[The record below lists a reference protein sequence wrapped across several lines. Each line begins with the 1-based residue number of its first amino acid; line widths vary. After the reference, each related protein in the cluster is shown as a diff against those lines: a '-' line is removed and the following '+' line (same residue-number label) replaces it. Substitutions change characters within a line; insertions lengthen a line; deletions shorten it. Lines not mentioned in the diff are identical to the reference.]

1 MKEHELRKR
10 IKREKIQEQMPE
22 STRKRMDDLLDGLP
36 EETKRSKIHRIWKN
50 AVVFVA
56 VLSLSTVTVFAGAKL
71 ITLGTGKLDTK
82 HGSRQYQRSVK
93 LNEIQKNNA
102 KAGISRTDQGITLR
116 IDNVGLDEGNLL
128 LYYTVSLNKT
138 TTAEKLEKVKKDSL
152 QERWNLNSIWLGPQI
167 SIDGKANDEVNETRV
182 TEAYRINNYKI
193 KGVYRFNLTGT
204 LKKKVKLDIKTNYLW
219 DTKGDWS
226 MQFTVDRSKVAK
238 KAKVI
243 TRSKKSIVDRV
254 IISPLGNTLR
264 SNDKKHDLVIRDNKG
279 RYLYY
284 EEKNHSENSKDIY
297 QFFKHKDTRSLEII
311 PVKEQ
316 SVVTKNGK
324 VQKAVLNLKKNEI
337 VKVSDHTRLKVADV
351 KKQKHNLRIYFKVLD
366 YDGAILTDGLEG
378 RFIVDKKG
386 RSLIKDG
393 RSIDTWTDYE
403 KEQLVLEFYNA
414 SKGVDYTK
422 AAKINFLK
430 QKAVLNEKQKQKIEI
445 K

>member
-1 MKEHELRKR
+1 MREHELRKR
-10 IKREKIQEQMPE
+10 IKREKMQEQLPE
-22 STRKRMDDLLDGLP
+22 STRRRMDDLLDGLP
-36 EETKRSKIHRIWKN
+36 EETKTSKIHRIWRN
-50 AVVFVA
+50 AVVFAA
-56 VLSLSTVTVFAGAKL
+56 VLSLSTVTVFAGVKL

-82 HGSRQYQRSVK
+82 HGSRQYQRLVK

-102 KAGISRTDQGITLR
+102 KAGISRTDEGITLR

-138 TTAEKLEKVKKDSL
+138 TTAEKLKKAKKDSL

-167 SIDGKANDEVNETRV
+167 LVDGKAIDEVNETGV
-182 TEAYRINNYKI
+182 TEAYRINNHKI
-193 KGVYRFNLTGT
+193 KGVYRFNLAGN

-219 DTKGDWS
+219 GTKGDWS
-226 MQFTVDRSKVAK
+226 MQLTVDRSKVAK

-243 TRSKKSIVDRV
+243 TRSEKSIVDRV

-284 EEKNHSENSKDIY
+284 EQKNNSENSKDIY
-297 QFFKHKDTRSLEII
+297 QFFKYKNTKALEII

-324 VQKAVLNLKKNEI
+324 VQKAVLNLKKNQT
-337 VKVSDHTRLKVADV
+337 VKVSDHTKLKVTDV
-351 KKQKHNLRIYFKVLD
+351 KKQKHNLRIYFKVIN
-366 YDGAILTDGLEG
+366 YDGAILTDGVES
-378 RFIVDKKG
+378 RFIVDNKG
-386 RSLIKDG
+386 KSLIKDKG
-393 RSIDTWTDYE
+393 SVEAWTDYE

-414 SKGVDYTK
+414 SQGVDYTK

-430 QKAVLNEKQKQKIEI
+430 QKTVLNESQKQKIKI